1 MFIMFLI
8 RSLPPMAI
16 FIHMMMIGVLQHQLQ
31 QSKGLDITHKLDVML
46 WQDLRY
52 SFNCR
57 YALGFHFAVLCKTI
71 GYR

>member
-8 RSLPPMAI
+8 RSLLPMAI

-31 QSKGLDITHKLDVML
+31 QSKGLDTIHRQDAIS
-46 WQDLRY
+46 WPDLRY
-52 SFNCR
+52 NFNCR
-57 YALGFHFAVLCKTI
+57 YVLGFHFAALCKTI